1 MVREG
6 FSDTVKFLERVEQLD
21 DVNKPCK
28 YLGENCSQNTESQ
41 KVKVLKNNK

>member
-21 DVNKPCK
+21 DVSLANIWEKIVPK
-28 YLGENCSQNTESQ
+28 TQNH
-41 KVKVLKNNK
+41 KR